1 MTRRGAA
8 IGRVLA
14 MALVLGGCGAL
25 HAQDPMSR
33 AFDLERRG
41 SYAQAA
47 EIYRGILKDRPAEVT
62 ALLGLERA
70 LTPINRLPEILP
82 AVRAAIAAD
91 PSAVPVYGVGMRG
104 YTAANLLDSL
114 PRLVDL
120 WARAAPG
127 DETPFREWAAA
138 ALQRRDRGMARR
150 AYQLGRERIGKPDA
164 LAAEIAQLAVA
175 EQDWATAVHEW
186 ARAVRQLPGYR
197 ASAIATLGPAPERS
211 RPDILRALDK
221 EPGLDAARMAVELR
235 ARWGDP
241 LGALDALLK
250 SLPTQAP
257 QQLDAL
263 QGFLEQVRVESTTPY
278 LQAQARTLEA
288 IADRWTGPP
297 QRSRFRLESA
307 RAYVAAGDRPSARR
321 MLTRIAGDSEGG
333 PAVQAGATATLIELL
348 VKEGKADEASNQL
361 ERYRQVL
368 AVEDY
373 LRLRRAVAAR
383 WGESGEITR
392 AEALLVADSSVEAF
406 ALMGR
411 FRLYAGD
418 LKGAA
423 DLWKIAGPFA
433 GSREEA
439 TERSGLLALIQPI
452 GPDTLVS
459 FGTALRRYDGG
470 DTLGAAKAFE
480 QVGRD
485 LPADAGRPEVTL
497 YAGQLYAAAGQSAD
511 AERVF
516 RLVVSKDAPA
526 ASAAALLELGRLLL
540 TLDRRDDAT
549 QALER
554 MILDYPTSALV
565 PQGRRLLDQARN
577 AVPRT

>member
-1 MTRRGAA
+1 M
-8 IGRVLA
+8 IGRARPVA
-14 MALVLGGCGAL
+14 ALLWAALLGGPAL
-25 HAQDPMSR
+25 LRAQDPMSR

-47 EIYRGILKDRPAEVT
+47 ELYRGILKDKPAEVT

-70 LTPINRLPEILP
+70 LTPINRLTEILP
-82 AVRAAIAAD
+82 AVQAAMAAD
-91 PSAVPVYGVGMRG
+91 PLAAPVYAVGLRA
-104 YTAANLLDSL
+104 YAAANLLDSL

-138 ALQRRDRGMARR
+138 ALQRRDRSMARR
-150 AYQLGRERIGKPDA
+150 AYQLGRERLGKADA
-164 LAAEIAQLAVA
+164 LAAEIAQLAIS
-175 EQDWATAVHEW
+175 EQDWVTAVREW

-197 ASAIATLGPAPERS
+197 SSAIATLGPAPERS
-211 RPDILRALDK
+211 RPDILKALEK
-221 EPGLDAARMAVELR
+221 EEGIEPGRITVELR

-250 SLPTQAP
+250 SLPPQPA

-263 QGFLEQVRVESTTPY
+263 QGFLEQLRVESSTPY
-278 LQAQARTLEA
+278 LLAQGRTLEE
-288 IADRWTGPP
+288 IADRWVGAP
-297 QRSRFRLESA
+297 QRSRLRLESA
-307 RAYVAAGDRPSARR
+307 RAYAAAGDRPAARR

-333 PAVQAGATATLIELL
+333 PAVQAGATATLIDLL
-348 VKEGKADEASNQL
+348 VREGKTDEASAQL
-361 ERYRQVL
+361 ERYRTVL
-368 AVEDY
+368 PVEDY

-383 WGESGEITR
+383 WGQSGEIGR
-392 AEALLVADSSVEAF
+392 AEALLAADSSVEAF
-406 ALMGR
+406 ALRGR

-418 LKGAA
+418 LKGASEM
-423 DLWKIAGPFA
+423 WTTAGPFA
-433 GSREEA
+433 GTREEA

-452 GPDTLVS
+452 GPDTLPS
-459 FGTALRRYDGG
+459 FGVALRLFDGG

-480 QVGRD
+480 LVGRG
-485 LPADAGRPEVTL
+485 LPADAGRSEVTL
-497 YAGQLYAAAGQSAD
+497 YAGRLYAMAGQSAD

-540 TLDRRDDAT
+540 ALDRREDAT
-549 QALER
+549 RALEQ